1 MLQNTEAAR
10 VSLVEISR
18 APRVSSL
25 AREADSSLAPPRVLD
40 LSRHSVVLTYVDDD
54 VRLAFRYSQCFV
66 TGEQGLYG
74 S

>member
-18 APRVSSL
+18 APRVS
-25 AREADSSLAPPRVLD
+25 READSSLAPLRVLD
-40 LSRHSVVLTYVDDD
+40 LSRHGVVLTYVDDD